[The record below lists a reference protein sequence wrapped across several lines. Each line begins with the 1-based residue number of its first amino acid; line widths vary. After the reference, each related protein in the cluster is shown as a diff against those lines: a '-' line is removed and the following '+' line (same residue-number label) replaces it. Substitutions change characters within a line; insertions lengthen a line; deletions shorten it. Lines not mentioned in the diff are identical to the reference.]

1 MADPSAPDG
10 PPAEQN
16 FHAPSAA
23 CILDVMRSDLT
34 FKRLR
39 QRIMNADVNL
49 QWSSAELLQ
58 AASRKVRRGFAM
70 GDEDVVGN
78 LPGLELRDVAHGFSC
93 GDTSEAVSA
102 QCDDE
107 IGDLA
112 LDLERMLETVEVTM
126 RRLRSNWRAGHA

>member
-1 MADPSAPDG
+1 
-10 PPAEQN
+10 
-16 FHAPSAA
+16 
-23 CILDVMRSDLT
+23 
-34 FKRLR
+34 
-39 QRIMNADVNL
+39 
-49 QWSSAELLQ
+49 
-58 AASRKVRRGFAM
+58 M

-93 GDTSEAVSA
+93 GDTSEAVSV

-126 RRLRSNWRAGHA
+126 RRLRRNWRAGHA